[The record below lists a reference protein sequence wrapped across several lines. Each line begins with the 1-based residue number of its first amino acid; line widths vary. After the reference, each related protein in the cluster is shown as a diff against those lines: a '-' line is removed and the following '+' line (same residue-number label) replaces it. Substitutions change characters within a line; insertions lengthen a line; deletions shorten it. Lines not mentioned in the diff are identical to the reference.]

1 MITLYTV
8 QLICFVKT
16 EKHNSSDFIT
26 LSIMY
31 ADIPEVKLGEKR
43 LYSVD
48 GSVEKVF
55 KWREMGI
62 FIHVPAGVV
71 PPGFLCKITIS
82 LVLAG
87 KFLFPKEFILVSGI
101 FAISTSCDIL
111 KPIRIHLQHCVN
123 FSDDM
128 EKDLTFAKA
137 DYIGRSP
144 PYHFE
149 VCEEGIFT
157 SELQYQSL
165 YGALE
170 CQKFSFIGILAR
182 IRRWFTVRY
191 KAQLLLNSKQ
201 WKAHVRVTKDIVSL
215 LEVGQ

>member
-1 MITLYTV
+1 M
-8 QLICFVKT
+8 
-16 EKHNSSDFIT
+16 H
-26 LSIMY
+26 
-31 ADIPEVKLGEKR
+31 ADIPEVQLGEER

-48 GSVEKVF
+48 GSIEKVF
-55 KWREMGI
+55 KWQEMGI

-71 PPGFLCKITIS
+71 SPGYLCEITIS
-82 LVLAG
+82 PVLAG
-87 KFLFPKEFILVSGI
+87 KFLFPEEFILVSGI

-123 FSDDM
+123 FFHGI

-137 DYIGRSP
+137 DHIGRSP

-149 VCEEGIFT
+149 VCGGGIFT

-170 CQKFSFIGILAR
+170 CQKFSFIGILASR
-182 IRRWFTVRY
+182 IRFQFTVRC

-201 WKAHVRVTKDIVSL
+201 WKAHVTVTKDIRCL
-215 LEVGQ
+215 LQVGQ

>member
-1 MITLYTV
+1 
-8 QLICFVKT
+8 
-16 EKHNSSDFIT
+16 
-26 LSIMY
+26 
-31 ADIPEVKLGEKR
+31 
-43 LYSVD
+43 
-48 GSVEKVF
+48 
-55 KWREMGI
+55 MGI

-71 PPGFLCKITIS
+71 SPGYLCEITVS
-82 LVLAG
+82 SVLAG
-87 KFLFPKEFILVSGI
+87 KFLFPEEFILVSGI

-123 FSDDM
+123 FSHDI

-144 PYHFE
+144 PYHFV
-149 VCEEGIFT
+149 VCGGGIFT

-170 CQKFSFIGILAR
+170 CQKFSFNVILAR
-182 IRRWFTVRY
+182 IRSWFTVRY

-201 WKAHVRVTKDIVSL
+201 LKAHVTVAKDIVSL
-215 LEVGQ
+215 L